1 MKLINNDD
9 LLFQFLLW
17 SVKDGSG
24 ALQKALVV
32 QSLRPNAEDA
42 GDARHAVWS
51 LGCEDPLEDGM
62 ATLSSILAW
71 RIPWTEEPCRLQSTG
86 SQTQLKQLS
95 THTRMKVRWIQLKES
110 RQTVAAVAG
119 NCEPLVCL
127 IWAPP
132 QETGVT
138 PAAEGENQVVSFY
151 SKCGLSQRG
160 DSHQQ
165 RHRSR
170 EERPRETHVGNT
182 KGTWEAGY
190 LPPRFPRLW
199 KMTPIL
205 NLSRNLVTY
214 FFQIIGLSLFIFF
227 ISWSIYYYESLLK
240 YSWLTI
246 LHSFQ
251 V

>member
-1 MKLINNDD
+1 
-9 LLFQFLLW
+9 
-17 SVKDGSG
+17 
-24 ALQKALVV
+24 
-32 QSLRPNAEDA
+32 
-42 GDARHAVWS
+42 
-51 LGCEDPLEDGM
+51 
-62 ATLSSILAW
+62 
-71 RIPWTEEPCRLQSTG
+71 
-86 SQTQLKQLS
+86 
-95 THTRMKVRWIQLKES
+95 MKVRWIQLKES
-110 RQTVAAVAG
+110 GQTVAAVAG

-170 EERPRETHVGNT
+170 EKRPRETHVGNT

-190 LPPRFPRLW
+190 LPRLW

-214 FFQIIGLSLFIFF
+214 FFQITGLMSSYFFLLAEVFIIMSLY
-227 ISWSIYYYESLLK
+227 WSIVDLQYY
-240 YSWLTI
+240 I
-246 LHSFQ
+246 RFRCRA
-251 V
+251 